1 MLTVRIFI
9 SFLLIILSSCEKGEG
24 DPVVE
29 TEFNTA
35 PQLFR
40 VTPGMIDEVSGMAD
54 SRSTENALWVHE
66 DSGNPAELTLISY
79 AGDFIKS
86 LPVINAVNRD
96 WEDMT
101 LAKDL
106 SSGKNI
112 LYLADIGDNNQ
123 VHLTYDVY
131 RFEEP
136 SPGDTEI
143 NNAEKI
149 TFRYQD
155 GSHDAEA
162 ILVDELTNDIYII
175 TKRDAKSGIYKIA
188 YPQSTIGI
196 NVAILEGSLDYNGV
210 TSAALSPGGSEIIV
224 KTYTHLYH
232 YKKNGNE
239 SLSLTLNGK
248 PNNIPYVMEPQ
259 GEALCFK
266 KDNKGFFTL
275 SERGLVPFVDLRY
288 YKR

>member
-1 MLTVRIFI
+1 MLTVRILFSYI
-9 SFLLIILSSCEKGEG
+9 LVILSSCQKGNG

-35 PQLFR
+35 PQLFQ

-86 LPVINAVNRD
+86 VPVINAINRD

-101 LAKDL
+101 LAKDI
-106 SSGKNI
+106 SSGKNL

-123 VHLTYDVY
+123 EQLTYNVY

-136 SPGDTEI
+136 ATGDTEI
-143 NNAEKI
+143 TNAEKI

-175 TKRDAKSGIYKIA
+175 TKQDAKSGIYKIA

-196 NVAILEGSLDYNGV
+196 NIANLVGSLDYNGV
-210 TSAALSPGGSEIIV
+210 TSAAFSPGDSEIIV

-239 SLSLTLNGK
+239 LLTEALNRK
-248 PNNIPYVMEPQ
+248 PNSIPYEMEPQ
-259 GEALCFK
+259 GEAICFK

-275 SERGLVPFVDLRY
+275 SERGLVPHVDLRY

>member
-1 MLTVRIFI
+1 MLTVRILFSYI
-9 SFLLIILSSCEKGEG
+9 LVILSSCQKGNG

-35 PQLFR
+35 PQLFQ

-66 DSGNPAELTLISY
+66 DSGNPAELTLFSY

-86 LPVINAVNRD
+86 LPVINAINRD

-101 LAKDL
+101 LAKDI
-106 SSGKNI
+106 SSGKNL

-123 VHLTYDVY
+123 EHLTYVVY

-136 SPGDTEI
+136 ATVDTEI
-143 NNAEKI
+143 TNAEKI

-175 TKRDAKSGIYKIA
+175 TKQDAKSGIYKVA

-196 NVAILEGSLDYNGV
+196 NVANLVGSLDYNGV
-210 TSAALSPGGSEIIV
+210 TSAAFSPGDSEIIV

-239 SLSLTLNGK
+239 LLTEALNRK
-248 PNNIPYVMEPQ
+248 PNSIPYEMEPQ

-275 SERGLVPFVDLRY
+275 SERGLVPYVDLRY

>member
-1 MLTVRIFI
+1 MLTVRILFSYI
-9 SFLLIILSSCEKGEG
+9 LVILSSCQKGNG

-35 PQLFR
+35 PQLFQ

-86 LPVINAVNRD
+86 VPVINAINRD

-101 LAKDL
+101 LAKDI
-106 SSGKNI
+106 SSGKNL

-123 VHLTYDVY
+123 EHLTYNVY
-131 RFEEP
+131 RFDEP
-136 SPGDTEI
+136 ATGDTEI
-143 NNAEKI
+143 TNPDKI

-162 ILVDELTNDIYII
+162 ILVDESTNDIYII
-175 TKRDAKSGIYKIA
+175 TKQDAKSGIYKIA

-196 NVAILEGSLDYNGV
+196 NVANLVGSLDYNGV
-210 TSAALSPGGSEIIV
+210 TSAAFSPGGSEIIV

-239 SLSLTLNGK
+239 LLTEALNRK
-248 PNNIPYVMEPQ
+248 PNSIPYDMEPQ

-275 SERGLVPFVDLRY
+275 SERGLVPYVDLRY

>member
-1 MLTVRIFI
+1 MLTVKIFI
-9 SFLLIILSSCEKGEG
+9 SCLLIVFSGCQKDNGE
-24 DPVVE
+24 PVDE
-29 TEFNTA
+29 LEFNTA

-40 VTPGMIDEVSGMAD
+40 VAPGFIDEVSGMAD

-66 DSGNPAELTLISY
+66 DSGNPAELTLITH

-101 LAKDL
+101 LAKNL

-112 LYLADIGDNNQ
+112 LYLADIGDNNE

-136 SPGDTEI
+136 SLADTEI
-143 NNAEKI
+143 NNVERI
-149 TFRYQD
+149 TFRYMD

-188 YPQSTIGI
+188 YPQSTLSI
-196 NVAILEGSLDYNGV
+196 NVASLEGALDYNGV
-210 TSAALSPGGSEIIV
+210 TSAAFSPAGSEIII
-224 KTYTHLYH
+224 KTYTHIYH
-232 YKKNGNE
+232 YKKSSNE
-239 SLSLTLNGK
+239 SLTAALSKK
-248 PNNIPYVMEPQ
+248 PINIPYEMEPQ

-266 KDNKGFFTL
+266 KDNNGFFTL
-275 SERGLVPFVDLRY
+275 SEKGLAPFVDLRY

>member
-1 MLTVRIFI
+1 MLTVRILFSYI
-9 SFLLIILSSCEKGEG
+9 LVILSSCQKGNG

-79 AGDFIKS
+79 TGDFIKS
-86 LPVINAVNRD
+86 VPVINAINRD

-101 LAKDL
+101 LAKDI
-106 SSGKNI
+106 SSGKNL

-123 VHLTYDVY
+123 EQLTYNVY

-136 SPGDTEI
+136 AAGDTEI
-143 NNAEKI
+143 TNAEKI

-175 TKRDAKSGIYKIA
+175 TKQDAKSGIYKIA

-196 NVAILEGSLDYNGV
+196 NVANLVGSLDYNGV
-210 TSAALSPGGSEIIV
+210 TSAAFSPGDSEIIV

-239 SLSLTLNGK
+239 LLTEALNRK
-248 PNNIPYVMEPQ
+248 PNSIPYEMEPQ

-266 KDNKGFFTL
+266 NDNKGFFTL
-275 SERGLVPFVDLRY
+275 SERGLVPYVDLRY

>member
-1 MLTVRIFI
+1 
-9 SFLLIILSSCEKGEG
+9 
-24 DPVVE
+24 
-29 TEFNTA
+29 
-35 PQLFR
+35 
-40 VTPGMIDEVSGMAD
+40 MIDEVSGMAD

-86 LPVINAVNRD
+86 VPVINAINRD

-101 LAKDL
+101 LAKDI
-106 SSGKNI
+106 SSGKNL

-123 VHLTYDVY
+123 EHLTYNVY
-131 RFEEP
+131 RFDEP
-136 SPGDTEI
+136 ATVDTEI
-143 NNAEKI
+143 TNAEKI

-175 TKRDAKSGIYKIA
+175 TKQDAKSGIYKIA

-196 NVAILEGSLDYNGV
+196 NVANLVGSLDYNGV
-210 TSAALSPGGSEIIV
+210 TSAAFSPGDSEIIV

-239 SLSLTLNGK
+239 LLTEALNRK
-248 PNNIPYVMEPQ
+248 PNSIPYDMEPQ

-275 SERGLVPFVDLRY
+275 SERGLVPYVDLRY

>member
-1 MLTVRIFI
+1 MLTVKIFF
-9 SFLLIILSSCEKGEG
+9 SYLLIFLSSCQKGES
-24 DPVVE
+24 DPVPQ
-29 TEFNTA
+29 TEFNTEPTMVRVA
-35 PQLFR
+35 PGL
-40 VTPGMIDEVSGMAD
+40 IDEVSGMAD

-123 VHLTYDVY
+123 EHLSYDIY

-136 SPGDTEI
+136 SPGATEI
-143 NNAEKI
+143 NSAEKI

-196 NVAILEGSLDYNGV
+196 NVAGLQGSLDYNGV
-210 TSAALSPGGSEIIV
+210 TSAAFSPGGSEIII

-232 YKKNGNE
+232 YKKSGNE
-239 SLSLTLNGK
+239 SLTQALNRI
-248 PNNIPYVMEPQ
+248 PVSIPYLMEPQ

>member
-1 MLTVRIFI
+1 MLTVKIFL
-9 SFLLIILSSCEKGEG
+9 SYLLIILSSCQKGNG
-24 DPVVE
+24 DPVVV
-29 TEFNTA
+29 TEFSTE
-35 PQLFR
+35 PQVYP
-40 VTPGMIDEVSGMAD
+40 VTPGIIDEVSGIAD
-54 SRSTENALWVHE
+54 SRSTGNALWVHE

-86 LPVINAVNRD
+86 LPVLNAVNRD
-96 WEDMT
+96 WEDMA
-101 LAKDL
+101 LVNDI

-112 LYLADIGDNNQ
+112 LYIADIGDNNQ
-123 VHLTYDVY
+123 EHLTYNIY

-136 SPGDTEI
+136 PAGATEVA
-143 NNAEKI
+143 NTEKI

-162 ILVDELTNDIYII
+162 ILVDEKSKDIYII

-188 YPQSTIGI
+188 FPQSTIGI
-196 NVAILEGSLDYNGV
+196 NVASLVGSLDYNGV
-210 TSAALSPGGSEIIV
+210 TSAAFSPGGSEIII
-224 KTYTHLYH
+224 KTYSHLYH

-239 SLSLTLNGK
+239 SLTEILNNK
-248 PNNIPYVMEPQ
+248 PYSIPYIMEPQ

-275 SERGLVPFVDLRY
+275 SEKGLVPFVDLRY